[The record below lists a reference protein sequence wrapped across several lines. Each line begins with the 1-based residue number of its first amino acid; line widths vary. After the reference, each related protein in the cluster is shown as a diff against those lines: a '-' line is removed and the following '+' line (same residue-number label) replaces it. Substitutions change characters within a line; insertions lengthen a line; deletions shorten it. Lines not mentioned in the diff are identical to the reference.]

1 MLTNA
6 LVLHKD
12 DNVATAV
19 RPLEAGKNIG
29 VEAEGSIVNIRLVQP
44 IPFGHKFARTDI
56 GQGGRIIKYGEMI
69 GLATSDIRTGE
80 HVHLHNVEGLRGRGD
95 RP

>member
-1 MLTNA
+1 MMA
-6 LVLHKD
+6 LVLDKR

-19 RPLEAGKNIG
+19 RPLRSGETAAAAMGEA
-29 VEAEGSIVNIRLVQP
+29 VVPVLLRED
-44 IPFGHKFARTDI
+44 IPFGHKFAVRDI
-56 GQGGRIIKYGEMI
+56 GSGEDVIKYGETI
-69 GLATSDIRTGE
+69 GRATQPIAAGE